1 MANVSPIFKK
11 GCRSEVSNYRPV
23 SLTSQV
29 CKIYES
35 ILRDAIIDHLVKN
48 QLIRYSQHGFLR
60 GRSCLSN
67 LLTFFDKVTECV
79 DRGVDVDIIFLDFA
93 KASDK
98 VPQARLMN
106 KVPAH
111 GVKGL
116 VANWIENWLKDR
128 KQRVCI
134 RGAGSTWIE
143 MSSGVPQGSVLGPF
157 CFSSS

>member
-1 MANVSPIFKK
+1 M
-11 GCRSEVSNYRPV
+11 
-23 SLTSQV
+23 
-29 CKIYES
+29 
-35 ILRDAIIDHLVKN
+35 
-48 QLIRYSQHGFLR
+48 
-60 GRSCLSN
+60 
-67 LLTFFDKVTECV
+67 
-79 DRGVDVDIIFLDFA
+79 DIIFLDFA